1 MDQTKLEEQ
10 IAGLAALS
18 DPTRRRL
25 YFFVASRLEG
35 AGREEAAEA
44 VGITR
49 ALAAFHLD
57 RLVEDE
63 LLVAGYRRLT
73 GRSGPGA
80 GRPAK
85 IYRRSTRQLAVSLPQ
100 RNYELLARLLAQAM
114 MGGEGASSSA
124 ALADAAHELGTN
136 LGIQAR
142 RQAGPRAGR
151 DRLLAEA
158 AAVLNDCGFEAAR
171 EDACLCLRNCPFS
184 PLSGQFTEVV
194 CAMNLSLMQGV
205 ISGLRVKG
213 MEAALAP
220 SPERCC
226 VVFQP
231 ASRTSPS

>member
-1 MDQTKLEEQ
+1 
-10 IAGLAALS
+10 
-18 DPTRRRL
+18 
-25 YFFVASRLEG
+25 
-35 AGREEAAEA
+35 
-44 VGITR
+44 
-49 ALAAFHLD
+49 
-57 RLVEDE
+57 
-63 LLVAGYRRLT
+63 
-73 GRSGPGA
+73 
-80 GRPAK
+80 
-85 IYRRSTRQLAVSLPQ
+85 
-100 RNYELLARLLAQAM
+100 M

-142 RQAGPRAGR
+142 RQAGARAGR

-194 CAMNLSLMQGV
+194 CALNLSLMQGV